1 MNIGIVLA
9 LVLLLGATQAGG
21 GGGSPPGTPGCVG
34 CCPGTSTYEGML
46 RARAGLQI
54 RFGSWQNTPWW
65 AQLAHSLGYSQ
76 CPGYNEY

>member
-54 RFGSWQNTPWW
+54 RF
-65 AQLAHSLGYSQ
+65 
-76 CPGYNEY
+76 